1 MTVDQDTVSR
11 ILSELSHPLRRGIL
25 LGLDE
30 NVELSFT
37 DLMNILNVDTGK
49 LSFHIRSLKGF
60 LEQTPTGKYR
70 LSRLGENAVVFI
82 KDIEAWAVEADVSKK
97 TSVLP
102 LATIGAR
109 VCAFLVDFAITL
121 GIFLITAIATNLLS
135 WLTSG
140 VSFRV
145 DIPNVILFL
154 VLFWIYSTLLEGFAG
169 QTLGKRAF
177 GLKVVRLDGKKLTWD
192 NVAVRDFGKAFLLPF
207 DILFGYRLKDKRFTR
222 YFDSFAGTIV
232 INLRP

>member
-1 MTVDQDTVSR
+1 M
-11 ILSELSHPLRRGIL
+11 
-25 LGLDE
+25 GLDE

-37 DLMNILNVDTGK
+37 DMMNILNVDTGK
-49 LSFHIRSLKGF
+49 LSFHIRSLEGF

-102 LATIGAR
+102 LATLGTR
-109 VCAFLVDFAITL
+109 MCAFLVDFAITL

-140 VSFRV
+140 VAFRV

-169 QTLGKRAF
+169 QTLGKRVF
-177 GLKVVRLDGKKLTWD
+177 GLKVVRLDGKKLSWD
-192 NVAVRDFGKAFLLPF
+192 DVAVRDFGKAFLLPF
-207 DILFGYRLKDKRFTR
+207 DLLFGYRLKDKRFAR